1 MTQNFSTQQGKCEP
15 DSTAVGDACKIEKAR
30 ARAAG
35 GRGLLNKMAR
45 AATVLGL
52 AALWVGHARAGINL
66 DDHFKR
72 SARITSSNMLDDK
85 VKTAVNSGKTLFVR
99 IIASD
104 G

>member
-1 MTQNFSTQQGKCEP
+1 M
-15 DSTAVGDACKIEKAR
+15 
-30 ARAAG
+30 
-35 GRGLLNKMAR
+35 
-45 AATVLGL
+45 LGL
-52 AALWVGHARAGINL
+52 AALWVGHARADINL

-99 IIASD
+99 IIASE